1 MSYYCKIMRWF
12 CEEEEQIDGKCGSK
26 LKCIILDMIE
36 FVKLA
41 LVNPVGNVMEKLH
54 QLETLESLGSYG
66 LYPNSRGS
74 SGRYFSIVESSTIN
88 R

>member
-1 MSYYCKIMRWF
+1 MAIDTSGIDTI
-12 CEEEEQIDGKCGSK
+12 CELRRILEQRS
-26 LKCIILDMIE
+26 LQ
-36 FVKLA
+36 LA

-54 QLETLESLGSYG
+54 QSETLESLGSYG

>member
-1 MSYYCKIMRWF
+1 MIIRWI
-12 CEEEEQIDGKCGSK
+12 CEEEGQIDGKCGSK
-26 LKCIILDMIE
+26 LKCVILDMIA
-36 FVKLA
+36 LA

-54 QLETLESLGSYG
+54 QSETLESLGSFG